1 MCAAG
6 VLIAS
11 DRGLIRRAAAME
23 VIACGVF
30 IANRTF
36 KSLTGFGQR
45 SKLSNTCLT
54 SLPSHM
60 PIETGDDMPDSQ
72 SIVLGSGPD
81 GLAVSQALRLGN
93 RHGLVA
99 GATGTGK
106 TVTLQRL
113 AEAFSDAGVAV
124 FAADIKGDLC
134 GLGAAGDPQGKIAE
148 RIAGMPWLNHTP
160 QAYPVTLW
168 DIHGKSGHPLRTTLS
183 EMGPLLLGSLLELTD
198 SQQAALYAAFKVA
211 DREGLLLLDIKDLK
225 ALLNHLRDNPQ
236 LLGEDSSL
244 MTTGSSQALQRRLA
258 ILEQQGAEALF
269 GEPAL
274 QLEDILQPAS
284 DGRGRIHL
292 LDASRLVHEAPKV
305 YATFLLWLLA
315 ELFEQLPERGDADK
329 PLLALFFDE
338 AHLLF
343 TDTPKALQERLEQVV
358 RLIRSK
364 GVGVYFV
371 TQSPGDLPD
380 DVLAQLGLRIQHGL
394 RAFTAKEQKSLRA
407 VADGFRPNPEINTL
421 EVLTQL
427 GIGEALVG
435 TLQDKGTPAMVQ
447 RVLIA
452 PPQSRIGPLSEGE
465 RASQIAR
472 SPLAGRYDKPIDRE
486 SAYEML
492 IARKVATPDS
502 ADAPEKTEK
511 EQQSFSDM
519 AGEFLGGIAGQAMKT
534 AARQAANQLGRQLVR
549 GLMGSLLGGGKKRR

>member
-1 MCAAG
+1 
-6 VLIAS
+6 
-11 DRGLIRRAAAME
+11 
-23 VIACGVF
+23 
-30 IANRTF
+30 
-36 KSLTGFGQR
+36 
-45 SKLSNTCLT
+45 
-54 SLPSHM
+54 
-60 PIETGDDMPDSQ
+60 MPDSLQ
-72 SIVLGSGPD
+72 FMLGADLSGQPV
-81 GLAVSQALRLGN
+81 GQAMRLAN

-106 TVTLQRL
+106 TVTLQHM

-124 FAADIKGDLC
+124 FAADVKGDLC
-134 GLGAAGDPQGKIAE
+134 GLGAQGNPQGKVAE
-148 RIAGMPWLNHTP
+148 RIAGMPWLGHRP
-160 QAYPVTLW
+160 KAYPVSLW
-168 DIHGKSGHPLRTTLS
+168 DVNGQSGHPLRTTLS
-183 EMGPLLLGSLLELTD
+183 EMGPLLLGNLLELTD

-225 ALLNHLRDNPQ
+225 ALLAHLKDNPQ
-236 LLGEDSSL
+236 LLGEDSAL
-244 MTTGSSQALQRRLA
+244 MTSGSSQALLRRLA
-258 ILEQQGAEALF
+258 TLEQQGAEALF

-274 QLEDILQPAS
+274 QLEDILRPDV

-343 TDTPKALQERLEQVV
+343 NGTPKALQDRLEQVV

-394 RAFTAKEQKSLRA
+394 RAFTAKEQKSLKA
-407 VADGFRPNPEINTL
+407 VADGFRPNPDFDTL
-421 EVLTQL
+421 SVLTEL

-435 TLQDKGTPAMVQ
+435 ILQEKGTPGMVQ

-452 PPQSRIGPLSEGE
+452 PPQSRIGPLSEAE
-465 RASQIAR
+465 RAALIAA
-472 SPLAGRYDKPIDRE
+472 SPLAGRYDKAVDRE

-492 IARKVATPDS
+492 NARKGGAVAPDQAPAAAEES
-502 ADAPEKTEK
+502 LADK
-511 EQQSFSDM
+511 
-519 AGEFLGGIAGQAMKT
+519 AGEFLQSAAGQAIKS
-534 AARQAANQLGRQLVR
+534 AVRQAANQFGRQLVR
-549 GLMGSLLGGGKKRR
+549 GLMGSLLGGSKRR

>member
-1 MCAAG
+1 M
-6 VLIAS
+6 
-11 DRGLIRRAAAME
+11 
-23 VIACGVF
+23 
-30 IANRTF
+30 
-36 KSLTGFGQR
+36 
-45 SKLSNTCLT
+45 
-54 SLPSHM
+54 H
-60 PIETGDDMPDSQ
+60 DSREM
-72 SIVLGSGPD
+72 VLGAAPD
-81 GLAVSQALRLGN
+81 GQPISQAFRLAN

-134 GLGAAGDPQGKIAE
+134 GLGAAGNPQGKIAE
-148 RIAGMPWLNHTP
+148 RIAGMPWLEHTP
-160 QAYPVTLW
+160 RAYPVTLW
-168 DIHGKSGHPLRTTLS
+168 DIDGKSGHPLRTTLS
-183 EMGPLLLGSLLELTD
+183 EMGPLLLGNLLELTD
-198 SQQAALYAAFKVA
+198 SQQSALYAAFKVA

-236 LLGEDSSL
+236 LLGEDSAL

-258 ILEQQGAEALF
+258 VLEQQGAEALF

-274 QLEDILQPAS
+274 QLEDILQPDS

-315 ELFEQLPERGDADK
+315 ELFEQLPERGDAEK

-343 TDTPKALQERLEQVV
+343 ADTPKALQERLEQVV

-380 DVLAQLGLRIQHGL
+380 EVLAQLGLRIQHGL

-407 VADGFRPNPEINTL
+407 VAEGFRPNPDFDAL
-421 EVLTQL
+421 SVLTEL

-452 PPQSRIGPLSEGE
+452 APQSRIGPLTADE
-465 RASQIAR
+465 RASLIAG
-472 SPLAGRYDKPIDRE
+472 SALGRRYNKPVDRE

-492 IARKVATPDS
+492 AARKVAEPDA
-502 ADAPEKTEK
+502 ADAAKTNGKPEE
-511 EQQSFSDM
+511 SFSDK
-519 AGEFLGGIAGQAMKT
+519 AGEFLGGLAGQAMKN
-534 AARQAANQLGRQLVR
+534 AMRQAASQLGRELVR
-549 GLMGSLLGGGKKRR
+549 GLMGSLLGTKKRR

>member
-1 MCAAG
+1 M
-6 VLIAS
+6 
-11 DRGLIRRAAAME
+11 
-23 VIACGVF
+23 
-30 IANRTF
+30 
-36 KSLTGFGQR
+36 
-45 SKLSNTCLT
+45 
-54 SLPSHM
+54 H
-60 PIETGDDMPDSQ
+60 DSQ
-72 SIVLGSGPD
+72 EMILGAAPD
-81 GLAVSQALRLGN
+81 GQPVSQAFRLAN

-134 GLGAAGDPQGKIAE
+134 GLGAAGNPQGKIAE
-148 RIAGMPWLNHTP
+148 RIAGMPWREHTP
-160 QAYPVTLW
+160 RAYPVTLW
-168 DIHGKSGHPLRTTLS
+168 DIDGKSGHPLRTTLS
-183 EMGPLLLGSLLELTD
+183 EMGPLLLGNLLELTD
-198 SQQAALYAAFKVA
+198 SQQSALYAAFKVA

-236 LLGEDSSL
+236 LLGEDSAL

-258 ILEQQGAEALF
+258 VLEQQGAEALF

-274 QLEDILQPAS
+274 QLEDILQPDS

-315 ELFEQLPERGDADK
+315 ELFEQLPERGDAEK

-343 TDTPKALQERLEQVV
+343 ADTPKALQERLEQVV

-407 VADGFRPNPEINTL
+407 VAEGFRPNPDFDAL
-421 EVLTQL
+421 SVLTEL

-452 PPQSRIGPLSEGE
+452 PPQSRIGPLTADE
-465 RASQIAR
+465 RASLIAG
-472 SPLAGRYDKPIDRE
+472 SALGRRYNKPVDRE

-492 IARKVATPDS
+492 AARKVAEPD
-502 ADAPEKTEK
+502 ATDAAKTNEKPEE
-511 EQQSFSDM
+511 SFSDK
-519 AGEFLGGIAGQAMKT
+519 AGEFLGGLAGQAMKN
-534 AARQAANQLGRQLVR
+534 AMRQAASQLGRELVR
-549 GLMGSLLGGGKKRR
+549 GLMGSLLGTKKRR

>member
-1 MCAAG
+1 
-6 VLIAS
+6 
-11 DRGLIRRAAAME
+11 
-23 VIACGVF
+23 
-30 IANRTF
+30 
-36 KSLTGFGQR
+36 
-45 SKLSNTCLT
+45 
-54 SLPSHM
+54 
-60 PIETGDDMPDSQ
+60 MPDSSQ
-72 SIVLGSGPD
+72 FILGAD
-81 GLAVSQALRLGN
+81 LAGQPVCQAMRLAN

-106 TVTLQRL
+106 TVTLQHL

-124 FAADIKGDLC
+124 FAADVKGDLC
-134 GLGAAGDPQGKIAE
+134 GLGAVGSPQGKVAE
-148 RIAGMPWLNHTP
+148 RIAGMPWLEHRP

-168 DIHGKSGHPLRTTLS
+168 DVHGKSGHPLRTTLS
-183 EMGPLLLGSLLELTD
+183 EMGPLLLGNLLELND

-225 ALLNHLRDNPQ
+225 ALLGHLKDNPQ
-236 LLGEDSSL
+236 VLGEDSAL
-244 MTTGSSQALQRRLA
+244 MTSGSSQALLRRLA
-258 ILEQQGAEALF
+258 TLEQQGAEALF

-274 QLEDILQPAS
+274 QLPDLLQPAA

-343 TDTPKALQERLEQVV
+343 SGTPNALQDRLEQVV

-407 VADGFRPNPEINTL
+407 VADGFRPNPAFDTL
-421 EVLTQL
+421 AVLTEL

-435 TLQDKGTPAMVQ
+435 TLQDKGTPGMVEQ
-447 RVLIA
+447 VLIA
-452 PPQSRIGPLSEGE
+452 PPQSRIGPLSEAE
-465 RASQIAR
+465 RAALIAA
-472 SPLAGRYDKPIDRE
+472 SPLQGRYDKPIDRE
-486 SAYEML
+486 SAYEILM
-492 IARKVATPDS
+492 ARKGQVPS
-502 ADAPEKTEK
+502 AQQAPAEESLADK
-511 EQQSFSDM
+511 
-519 AGEFLGGIAGQAMKT
+519 AGEFLQSAAGQAIKS
-534 AARQAANQLGRQLVR
+534 AVRQAANQFGRQLVR
-549 GLMGSLLGGGKKRR
+549 GLMGSLLGGSKRR

>member
-1 MCAAG
+1 
-6 VLIAS
+6 
-11 DRGLIRRAAAME
+11 
-23 VIACGVF
+23 
-30 IANRTF
+30 
-36 KSLTGFGQR
+36 
-45 SKLSNTCLT
+45 
-54 SLPSHM
+54 
-60 PIETGDDMPDSQ
+60 MPDSQ
-72 SIVLGSGPD
+72 EIALGADLGGQP
-81 GLAVSQALRLGN
+81 VFQALRLTN

-134 GLGAAGDPQGKIAE
+134 GLGAAGNPQGKIAE
-148 RIAGMPWLNHTP
+148 RIAGMPWLNHKP
-160 QAYPVTLW
+160 QGYPVTLW
-168 DIHGKSGHPLRTTLS
+168 DIDGKSGHPLRTTLS
-183 EMGPLLLGSLLELTD
+183 EMGPLLLGNLLELSD
-198 SQQAALYAAFKVA
+198 SQQSALYAAFKVA

-236 LLGEDSSL
+236 LLGEDGAL

-258 ILEQQGAEALF
+258 VLEQQGAEALF

-274 QLEDILQPAS
+274 QLEDILRPAS

-343 TDTPKALQERLEQVV
+343 ADTPKALQERLEQVV

-380 DVLAQLGLRIQHGL
+380 DILAQLGMRIQHGL

-407 VADGFRPNPEINTL
+407 VADGFRPNPEFDAL
-421 EVLTQL
+421 SVLTEL

-447 RVLIA
+447 RVLVA
-452 PPQSRIGPLSEGE
+452 PPQSRIGPLSEAE
-465 RASQIAR
+465 RVSLISQ
-472 SPLAGRYDKPIDRE
+472 SPLAGRYDRPVDRE
-486 SAYEML
+486 SAYEIL
-492 IARKVATPDS
+492 VTRKASEPS
-502 ADAPEKTEK
+502 QADAPAANTQESE
-511 EQQSFSDM
+511 SFGDKAS
-519 AGEFLGGIAGQAMKT
+519 EFLGSVAGQAVKNAM
-534 AARQAANQLGRQLVR
+534 RQAATQLGRELVR
-549 GLMGSLLGGGKKRR
+549 GLMGSLLGGKKRR

>member
-1 MCAAG
+1 MGDEMADTSQ
-6 VLIAS
+6 LILGANLS
-11 DRGLIRRAAAME
+11 GQPIAQAM
-23 VIACGVF
+23 
-30 IANRTF
+30 R
-36 KSLTGFGQR
+36 
-45 SKLSNTCLT
+45 
-54 SLPSHM
+54 
-60 PIETGDDMPDSQ
+60 
-72 SIVLGSGPD
+72 
-81 GLAVSQALRLGN
+81 LAN
-93 RHGLVA
+93 RHGLIA

-134 GLGAAGDPQGKIAE
+134 GLGAAGQPQGKIAE
-148 RIAGMPWLNHTP
+148 RIAGMPWLNHRP
-160 QAYPVTLW
+160 QGYPVTLW
-168 DIHGKSGHPLRTTLS
+168 DVHGQSGHPLRTTLS

-211 DREGLLLLDIKDLK
+211 DREGLLLLDLKDLK
-225 ALLNHLRDNPQ
+225 ALLNHLKEHPQ
-236 LLGEDSSL
+236 LLGEDSAL
-244 MTTGSSQALQRRLA
+244 MTTGSSQALMRRLA
-258 ILEQQGAEALF
+258 TLEQQGAEALF

-274 QLEDILQPAS
+274 QLEDLIQPAS

-343 TDTPKALQERLEQVV
+343 ADTPKALQDRLEQVV

-371 TQSPGDLPD
+371 TQSPSDLPD
-380 DVLAQLGLRIQHGL
+380 AILAQLGLRIQHGL

-407 VADGFRPNPEINTL
+407 VADGFRPNPAFDSL
-421 EVLTQL
+421 AVLTEL

-435 TLQDKGTPAMVQ
+435 TLQDKGTPAMVE

-452 PPQSRIGPLSEGE
+452 PPQSRIGPLSEAE
-465 RASQIAR
+465 RVALIR
-472 SPLAGRYDKPIDRE
+472 TSPLAGHYDKPIDRE
-486 SAYEML
+486 SAYEVLM
-492 IARKVATPDS
+492 ARKALAPTEQAAPGKPQPEEES
-502 ADAPEKTEK
+502 LADK
-511 EQQSFSDM
+511 
-519 AGEFLGGIAGQAMKT
+519 AGEFLGSTAGMALKSVV
-534 AARQAANQLGRQLVR
+534 RQAANQLGRQLVR
-549 GLMGSLLGGGKKRR
+549 GLMGSLLGGNKRR

>member
-1 MCAAG
+1 MA
-6 VLIAS
+6 
-11 DRGLIRRAAAME
+11 
-23 VIACGVF
+23 
-30 IANRTF
+30 
-36 KSLTGFGQR
+36 
-45 SKLSNTCLT
+45 
-54 SLPSHM
+54 
-60 PIETGDDMPDSQ
+60 DSTPF
-72 SIVLGSGPD
+72 VLGAD
-81 GLAVSQALRLGN
+81 LAGQPVSQAMRLTN
-93 RHGLVA
+93 RHGLIA

-113 AEAFSDAGVAV
+113 AEVFSDAGVAV
-124 FAADIKGDLC
+124 FAADVKGDLC
-134 GLGAAGDPQGKIAE
+134 GLGAAGAPQGKVAE
-148 RIAGMPWLNHTP
+148 RIAGMPWLNHHP

-168 DIHGKSGHPLRTTLS
+168 DIHGQSGHPLRTTLS
-183 EMGPLLLGSLLELTD
+183 EMGPLLLGNLLELND

-225 ALLNHLRDNPQ
+225 ALLGHLKDHPEV
-236 LLGEDSSL
+236 LGEDSAL
-244 MTTGSSQALQRRLA
+244 MTSGSTQALLRRLA
-258 ILEQQGAEALF
+258 TLEQQGAEALF

-274 QLEDILQPAS
+274 QLEDLLHPGA

-292 LDASRLVHEAPKV
+292 LDASRLVHESPKV
-305 YATFLLWLLA
+305 YATFLLWMLA

-343 TDTPKALQERLEQVV
+343 SGTPKALQERLEQVV

-380 DVLAQLGLRIQHGL
+380 DVLAQLGLRVQHGL
-394 RAFTAKEQKSLRA
+394 RAFTAKEQKALRA
-407 VADGFRPNPEINTL
+407 VADGFRPNPAFDTL
-421 EVLTQL
+421 AVLTEL

-435 TLQDKGTPAMVQ
+435 TLQDKGTPGMVQ

-452 PPQSRIGPLSEGE
+452 PPQSRIGPLSEAE
-465 RASQIAR
+465 RAALVAA

-492 IARKVATPDS
+492 MARKGEAPAAPAAAEKKEES
-502 ADAPEKTEK
+502 FAD
-511 EQQSFSDM
+511 Q
-519 AGEFLGGIAGQAMKT
+519 AGEFLQSAAGQAIKS
-534 AARQAANQLGRQLVR
+534 AVRQAANQFGRQLVR
-549 GLMGSLLGGGKKRR
+549 GLMGSLLGGKRK